1 MKKGMLAFICF
12 LLSAQ
17 LLAQRSIQSLVGRW
31 EAVRSTNDGS
41 GLEVVDS
48 SAIYLVYGTQKK
60 KIDSYKADFTQS
72 PVQFNFKI
80 KDSTET
86 ITIKSLLEFVND
98 DLVKWQLF
106 EGDAM
111 PVYFVNDSGE
121 IMYLR
126 RKK

>member
-1 MKKGMLAFICF
+1 MKKGMLAVICF

-31 EAVRSTNDGS
+31 EAVRTANEGG

-48 SAIYLVYGTQKK
+48 TAIYLVYGTEKK
-60 KIDSYKADFTQS
+60 KIVSFKADFTVV
-72 PVQFNFKI
+72 PARFDFTV

-86 ITIKSLLEFVND
+86 LNLRSLIEFIND
-98 DLVKWQLF
+98 DMIKWQLF
-106 EGDAM
+106 EDDVM
-111 PVYFVNDSGE
+111 PVHFVNDTGE
-121 IMYLR
+121 ILYLR